1 MRTTLPL
8 NMLEPLPVRVRAITE
23 LDADAVARY
32 TDVYRDDIARK
43 EMEPPVVFREPGCDR
58 YVVTDGEHRVEA
70 AKRANLTEIEVEL
83 REGDQFDALAF
94 ALSCNVTHGL
104 PRREIDTWHTFC
116 VLMDT
121 PELRARFR
129 TDQERAD
136 AMCVSRRTVTR
147 YKADYRDSMPW
158 AHMTPAERRKRLKAR
173 RAQERQQREEQR
185 VDGVRVLGE
194 PGVDPRAGEVGESL
208 GYADRDEDGSDRVR
222 VRFPDGAEENIPPH
236 MLVPAEPNDTTKPK
250 RERKGRERV
259 ELTAEQKRVAKNARE
274 DAKRQRLD
282 QANRKT
288 FEEGLSAIRAIPH
301 DGAEAA
307 RRWTDIDIEQ
317 VRYVR
322 EWCDQFIR
330 AREEKE
336 AA

>member
-1 MRTTLPL
+1 MKAMKTTLPL
-8 NMLEPLPVRVRAITE
+8 DMLEPLPVRVRAITT
-23 LDADAVARY
+23 LDADAVERY
-32 TDVYRDDIARK
+32 ADVYRDEHARK
-43 EMEPPVVFREPGCDR
+43 EMAPPVVFQEPGCER
-58 YVVTDGEHRVEA
+58 YLVPDGEHRLEA
-70 AKRANLTEIEVEL
+70 AKRAKLTEIEVEL
-83 REGDQFDALAF
+83 REGDQFDAMAF
-94 ALSCNVTHGL
+94 ALGCNVRHGL

-121 PELRARFR
+121 PELRSRFR
-129 TDQERAD
+129 TDGEKAD
-136 AMCVSRRTVTR
+136 AICVSRRTIVR
-147 YKADYRDSMPW
+147 YKADYRDCAEW
-158 AHMTPAERRKRLKAR
+158 AHMAPAERRKRLKAR
-173 RAQERQQREEQR
+173 RAQQREEEREQR
-185 VDGVRVLGE
+185 GD

-208 GYADRDEDGSDRVR
+208 GYAQDS
-222 VRFPDGAEENIPPH
+222 EE
-236 MLVPAEPNDTTKPK
+236 APK
-250 RERKGRERV
+250 RTRQRREKAP
-259 ELTAEQKRVAKNARE
+259 ELTPEQKRVAKNARE

-288 FEEGLSAIRAIPH
+288 FEEGINAIRAIPH